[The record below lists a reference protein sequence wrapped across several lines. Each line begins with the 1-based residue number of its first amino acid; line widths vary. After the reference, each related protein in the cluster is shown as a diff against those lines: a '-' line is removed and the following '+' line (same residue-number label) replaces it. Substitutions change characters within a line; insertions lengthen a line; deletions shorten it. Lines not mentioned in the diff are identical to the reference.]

1 MYLIDTVV
9 LSELRKLQRDPG
21 VVAWFE
27 QQRTT
32 DLFVSV
38 ISIGE
43 VERGITRQH
52 TRDPGFAAALA
63 AWLDRVL
70 VLYGERIL
78 PFDLKT
84 ARRWGHLSAAIGNDS
99 TDLMIAGTALEHGLT
114 VITRNVSDFEPT
126 GVPVLNPFNPRPRRK
141 SKT

>member
-9 LSELRKLQRDPG
+9 LSELRKPQRDPG

-27 QQRTT
+27 QQRTA

-38 ISIGE
+38 VSIGE
-43 VERGITRQH
+43 IEQEIARQR
-52 TRDPGFAAALA
+52 TADPGFAAALA

-70 VLYGERIL
+70 ALYGDRIL
-78 PFDLKT
+78 SFDLKP
-84 ARRWGHLSAAIGNDS
+84 ARRWGQLSAAIGNDS

-114 VITRNVSDFEPT
+114 VVTRNVSDFEPA
-126 GVPVLNPFNPRPRRK
+126 GVSVLNPFNPRPRRK
-141 SKT
+141 S

>member
-32 DLFVSV
+32 DLFLSV

-43 VERGITRQH
+43 IERGITRQR
-52 TRDPGFAAALA
+52 TRDPDFAAALA

-84 ARRWGHLSAAIGNDS
+84 ARRWGDLSAAVGNDS
-99 TDLMIAGTALEHGLT
+99 TDLMIAGTAIEHGLT
-114 VITRNVSDFEPT
+114 VVTRNVSDFEPT
-126 GVPVLNPFNPRPRRK
+126 GVPVLNPFNPRTRRK
-141 SKT
+141 S

>member
-9 LSELRKLQRDPG
+9 LSELRKPRRDPG

-27 QQRTT
+27 QQRNT

-43 VERGITRQH
+43 IERGITQQR
-52 TRDPGFAAALA
+52 TIAPAFATALA

-70 VLYGERIL
+70 ALYTERIL
-78 PFDLKT
+78 PFDLIT
-84 ARRWGHLSAAIGNDS
+84 ARRWGLFSATIGNDS

-114 VITRNVSDFEPT
+114 VVTRNVSDFEPI
-126 GVPVLNPFNPRPRRK
+126 GVVALNPFNTRPRRK
-141 SKT
+141 S